1 MVEGGQT
8 QTGSKDT
15 QRKTPT
21 EISIVD
27 VNAHWKK
34 KKTKRGKGFVLSCEE
49 IHHHPGGDDA
59 YPPHL
64 YNIIKTQHIYT
75 IIVIIISL

>member
-1 MVEGGQT
+1 MEGGQT

-34 KKTKRGKGFVLSCEE
+34 KKQNEGKDLFCPARKF
-49 IHHHPGGDDA
+49 IIIQGGMMPI
-59 YPPHL
+59 PPHL